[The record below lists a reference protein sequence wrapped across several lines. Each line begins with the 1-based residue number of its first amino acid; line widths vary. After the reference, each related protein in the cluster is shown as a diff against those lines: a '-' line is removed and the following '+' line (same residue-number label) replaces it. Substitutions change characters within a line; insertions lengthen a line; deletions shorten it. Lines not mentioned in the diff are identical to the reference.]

1 MLPAQLPPAP
11 IPKAPPERLFGM
23 KENKTSM
30 KNCAD
35 VFGFVGIKIHK
46 YGYSKQLGRI

>member
-30 KNCAD
+30 KNVPMFLD
-35 VFGFVGIKIHK
+35 LSVLK
-46 YGYSKQLGRI
+46 YINMDTANN